1 LVVKTSSR
9 RDLLYVHYE
18 GWNRKYD
25 EYIYIDSHRVV
36 PLGFYT
42 GRGDIPVY
50 RMMNNQAG
58 AGGPVQMM
66 YAVVLQNAAEGQR
79 LEDYERRMAANNA
92 QNEEEDEDIPDER
105 DSQGDQ
111 IEVVEIPNAQDEE
124 GEPAQDED
132 QE

>member
-1 LVVKTSSR
+1 
-9 RDLLYVHYE
+9 
-18 GWNRKYD
+18 
-25 EYIYIDSHRVV
+25 V

-50 RMMNNQAG
+50 RMMNNQPG